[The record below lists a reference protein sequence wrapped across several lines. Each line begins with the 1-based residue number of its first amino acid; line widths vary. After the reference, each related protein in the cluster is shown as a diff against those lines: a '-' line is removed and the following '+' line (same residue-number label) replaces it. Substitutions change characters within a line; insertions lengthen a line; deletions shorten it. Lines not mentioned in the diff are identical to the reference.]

1 MDGLMNNFDLS
12 KRTIY
17 GSIGPRPIQTDHFAV
32 FCSEEVLFISFSF
45 KNSLFRRSNPL
56 TSVVYRRWHMH
67 GRLSV
72 SAEAWADNVSVW
84 KVKKCWRSRQNMTLW
99 IWFLLGPWKKSVPIQ
114 DKGKVNYYEFSLD
127 LVLKFYSRLGQ
138 AFIKSSRPSQESK
151 SYFRRFPVFIL
162 SLSFDFEQWTKI
174 PLSNL
179 SLIHC
184 FLVWK

>member
-1 MDGLMNNFDLS
+1 MDRLMNNFDLS

-99 IWFLLGPWKKSVPIQ
+99 IWFWLGPWKKSV
-114 DKGKVNYYEFSLD
+114 
-127 LVLKFYSRLGQ
+127 VLTQYRFKTKEKF
-138 AFIKSSRPSQESK
+138 I
-151 SYFRRFPVFIL
+151 IL
-162 SLSFDFEQWTKI
+162 SSVLTCPEVLFKARSGFHKKLKTKSRIKIRVIHGLS
-174 PLSNL
+174 
-179 SLIHC
+179 C
-184 FLVWK
+184 

>member
-1 MDGLMNNFDLS
+1 MNRLMNNFDLS

-17 GSIGPRPIQTDHFAV
+17 GWIGPRSIKTDRWW
-32 FCSEEVLFISFSF
+32 SFDDDICMDGYRCP
-45 KNSLFRRSNPL
+45 RRP
-56 TSVVYRRWHMH
+56 
-67 GRLSV
+67 
-72 SAEAWADNVSVW
+72 DNVSVW

-99 IWFLLGPWKKSVPIQ
+99 IWFWLGPW
-114 DKGKVNYYEFSLD
+114 KGKVNYYEFSLD

-138 AFIKSSRPSQESK
+138 AFIKSSRPSQKSK
-151 SYFRRFPVFIL
+151 SYFRRFPVIIV
-162 SLSFDFEQWTKI
+162 SLGFDFEQWTKI